1 MLKQDHS
8 GHGVPAVLDNY
19 DLRPSRY
26 PEALANSEQNVTFN
40 SRSTAFEGWTRRRA
54 EKRMTEED
62 SFEKR
67 L

>member
-8 GHGVPAVLDNY
+8 GHGIPVVLDND
-19 DLRPSRY
+19 DLCPSRY

-40 SRSTAFEGWTRRRA
+40 SPSTAFEGWTRRRA
-54 EKRMTEED
+54 EQRMIEED

>member
-19 DLRPSRY
+19 DLRSSHY
-26 PEALANSEQNVTFN
+26 PEALENSEQNVTFN
-40 SRSTAFEGWTRRRA
+40 SPSTAFEGLTRRRA
-54 EKRMTEED
+54 EKRMIEED